1 MPNPDRI
8 LILNGPNLNLLG
20 TREPEIYGRRTLTE
34 IGAACAERA
43 GALGLTV
50 EMRQS
55 NGEGD
60 IVGWIQEAPGG
71 FAGIIINPAAYTHTS
86 VAIPDALRFTGLP
99 VIEVHLSNIFTREP
113 YRHHSYVSPAA
124 VGVICGLGGE
134 GYVLAVEAMAG
145 LIKQGKKS

>member
-20 TREPEIYGRRTLTE
+20 TREPDIYGRRTLAE

-43 GALGLTV
+43 RALGLTI

-55 NGEGD
+55 NGEGE
-60 IVGWIQEAPGG
+60 IVGWIQEAPGR

-124 VGVICGLGGE
+124 AGVICGLGGE